1 MVSDTASPRGV
12 MEFKQSLAQRII
24 IAFALMS
31 ALVAGCFAMGIVAT
45 VHLVEEKLISAGLG
59 GDLTRLLLMDSV
71 NDWNHRPEPDQLFY
85 FSGGPGDFELPKD
98 LRHLEP
104 GFHEVFRGPLSY
116 HAMVEIVDGRH
127 YVLLQDQSDFE
138 ERERVLFAVVLVGFV
153 LALALAIFLGWILA
167 RRVMA
172 PVVRLARQV
181 RHRDQLLGLAPP
193 LAPDY
198 AADEVGELAVAFD
211 ATLGRLRDALT
222 RERMFTS
229 DVSHELRTPLMVL
242 ASSCELLLEN
252 PALDQRARAQVERVA
267 RACEEM
273 RDLVQTFLM
282 LARTQRDDL
291 ALYPQLTLHGAA
303 QQLIS
308 LWREPIERKGLTLD
322 YLPGEPSETAY
333 NATFLYA
340 VMGNLLR
347 NALHY
352 TETGFI
358 RLTLREGGF
367 MVEDSGV
374 GIPEEKREAMFQ
386 PFVRGTEQ
394 RGEGLGLGLSLV
406 QRICENQGWS
416 VSLDTMEPNG
426 CRFSVDMGLRLGKD
440 PMRLPS
446 TNVQPV

>member
-1 MVSDTASPRGV
+1 

-31 ALVAGCFAMGIVAT
+31 ALVAGSFAMGIVAT

-59 GDLTRLLLMDSV
+59 GDLTRLLRMDSV
-71 NDWNHRPEPDQLFY
+71 SDWSHRPEPDQLFY
-85 FSGGPGDFELPKD
+85 FSGGPGDFDLPGD
-98 LRHLEP
+98 LRHLDS

-116 HAMVEIVDGRH
+116 HAMVEVVDGRR
-127 YVLLQDQSDFE
+127 YALLQDQSDFE

-153 LALALAIFLGWILA
+153 LALALAVFLGWVLA

-211 ATLGRLRDALT
+211 ATLGRLRQALT

-252 PALDQRARAQVERVA
+252 PELDARARSQVERIA
-267 RACEEM
+267 RACAEM

-282 LARTQRDDL
+282 LARTQREDATMSPKVSLESVAQDL
-291 ALYPQLTLHGAA
+291 IA
-303 QQLIS
+303 
-308 LWREPIERKGLTLD
+308 LWRAPIESKGLLLTVR
-322 YLPGEPSETAY
+322 SEGSSASSEGLY
-333 NATFLYA
+333 NSTFLHA

-352 TETGFI
+352 TDEGFI
-358 RLTLREGGF
+358 TLTLQDDGF
-367 MVEDSGV
+367 RVEDSGV

-386 PFVRGTEQ
+386 PFVRGNEQ

-406 QRICENQGWS
+406 QRICENQGWRVDLS
-416 VSLDTMEPNG
+416 PMEPNG
-426 CRFSVDMGLRLGKD
+426 CRFRVTLK
-440 PMRLPS
+440 P
-446 TNVQPV
+446 

>member
-1 MVSDTASPRGV
+1 

-31 ALVAGCFAMGIVAT
+31 ALVAGAFAMGIVAT

-59 GDLTRLLLMDSV
+59 GDLQRLLLMDSV
-71 NDWNHRPEPDQLFY
+71 SDWSHRPEPDQLFY
-85 FSGGPGDFELPKD
+85 FSGGPGDFDVPKD
-98 LRHLEP
+98 LRHLDS
-104 GFHEVFRGPLSY
+104 GFHEVFREQLSY
-116 HAMVEIVDGRH
+116 HAMVDIVDGRR

-153 LALALAIFLGWILA
+153 LSLALAVFLGWILA
-167 RRVMA
+167 RKVMA

-211 ATLGRLRDALT
+211 ATLGRLRQALT
-222 RERMFTS
+222 RERLFTS

-252 PALDQRARAQVERVA
+252 PGLDQRGRVQVERIA
-267 RACEEM
+267 RACGEM
-273 RDLVQTFLM
+273 RELVQTFLM
-282 LARTQRDDL
+282 LARTQREDVNV
-291 ALYPQLTLHGAA
+291 APQQNLGQVADGL
-303 QQLIS
+303 LN
-308 LWREPIERKGLTLD
+308 LWREPIEAKGLTL
-322 YLPGEPSETAY
+322 LFEPGNPPDTVY
-333 NATFLYA
+333 NATLLHA

-352 TETGFI
+352 TEQGFI
-358 RLTLREGGF
+358 RLTLTPSGF
-367 MVEDSGV
+367 AVEDSGV
-374 GIPEEKREAMFQ
+374 GIPEEKREAMFE
-386 PFVRGTEQ
+386 PFVRGAEK

-406 QRICENQGWS
+406 QRICENQGWT
-416 VSLDTMEPNG
+416 VSLTNMEPHG
-426 CRFSVDMGLRLGKD
+426 CRFQVDLNLAE
-440 PMRLPS
+440 
-446 TNVQPV
+446 

>member
-1 MVSDTASPRGV
+1 

-31 ALVAGCFAMGIVAT
+31 ALVAGSFAMGIVAT
-45 VHLVEEKLISAGLG
+45 VHLVEEKLISSGLG
-59 GDLTRLLLMDSV
+59 GDLNRLLLMDSV
-71 NDWNHRPEPDQLFY
+71 SDWSHRPEPDQLFY
-85 FSGGPGDFELPKD
+85 FSGGPGDFDVPKD

-116 HAMVEIVDGRH
+116 HAMVEVVDGRR

-153 LALALAIFLGWILA
+153 LALALAVFLGWVLA

-211 ATLGRLRDALT
+211 ATLGRLRSALT

-252 PALDQRARAQVERVA
+252 PALDTRARAQVERIA

-282 LARTQRDDL
+282 LARTQREDATMTPKVGL
-291 ALYPQLTLHGAA
+291 RSVAEQLVA
-303 QQLIS
+303 
-308 LWREPIERKGLTLD
+308 LWRGPIESKGLTLNFCPD
-322 YLPGEPSETAY
+322 AADQSSETLY
-333 NATFLYA
+333 NATFLHA

-352 TETGFI
+352 TDSGFI
-358 RLTLREGGF
+358 TLTLQADGF
-367 MVEDSGV
+367 LVEDSGV
-374 GIPEEKREAMFQ
+374 GIPEEKREAMFE
-386 PFVRGTEQ
+386 PFVRGNEQ

-406 QRICENQGWS
+406 QRICENQGWT
-416 VSLDTMEPNG
+416 VSLSPMEPNG
-426 CRFSVDMGLRLGKD
+426 CRFRVTLKAR
-440 PMRLPS
+440 
-446 TNVQPV
+446 

>member
-1 MVSDTASPRGV
+1 

-31 ALVAGCFAMGIVAT
+31 ALVAGSFALGIVAT
-45 VHLVEEKLISAGLG
+45 VHLVEEKLISSGLG
-59 GDLTRLLLMDSV
+59 GDLNRLLLMDSV
-71 NDWNHRPEPDQLFY
+71 SDWSHRPEPDQLFY
-85 FSGGPGDFELPKD
+85 FSNGRGDFALPRD

-104 GFHEVFRGPLSY
+104 GFHEVFRENLSY
-116 HAMVEIVDGRH
+116 HAMVEIVDGRR

-153 LALALAIFLGWILA
+153 LALALAVFLGWILA

-211 ATLGRLRDALT
+211 ATLGRLRQALT
-222 RERMFTS
+222 RERLFTS

-252 PALDQRARAQVERVA
+252 PALDQRARAQVERIA

-282 LARTQRDDL
+282 LARTQRDE
-291 ALYPQLTLHGAA
+291 AGAPKISLSA
-303 QQLIS
+303 VAEQLIA
-308 LWREPIERKGLTLD
+308 LWREPIESKGLTLMFE
-322 YLPGEPSETAY
+322 PGTASTALY
-333 NATFLYA
+333 NSTFLHA

-352 TETGFI
+352 TDQGFI
-358 RLTLREGGF
+358 RLSLEDDGF
-367 MVEDSGV
+367 VVEDSGV

-386 PFVRGTEQ
+386 PFVRGNEQ

-406 QRICENQGWS
+406 QRICENEKWS
-416 VSLDTMEPNG
+416 VSLSTMEPNG
-426 CRFSVDMGLRLGKD
+426 CRFHVELS
-440 PMRLPS
+440 
-446 TNVQPV
+446 

>member
-1 MVSDTASPRGV
+1 

-31 ALVAGCFAMGIVAT
+31 ALVAGSFAMGIVAT

-71 NDWNHRPEPDQLFY
+71 EDWNHRPEPDQLFY
-85 FSGGPGDFELPKD
+85 FSGGPGDFDLPKD
-98 LRHLEP
+98 LRHLEA
-104 GFHEVFRGPLSY
+104 GFHEVFRGQLSY
-116 HAMVEIVDGRH
+116 HAMVEVVDGRR

-211 ATLGRLRDALT
+211 ATLGRLRDALA

-242 ASSCELLLEN
+242 ASSCELLLAN
-252 PALDQRARAQVERVA
+252 PELDPRARTQVERVG

-282 LARTQRDDL
+282 LARTQRDD
-291 ALYPQLTLHGAA
+291 AGMTPQLSLKGAA
-303 QQLIS
+303 QQLMT
-308 LWREPIERKGLTLD
+308 LWREPIQAKGLSLEYFPDGASDAT
-322 YLPGEPSETAY
+322 Y

-352 TETGFI
+352 TDTGFI
-358 RLTLREGGF
+358 RLTLLAQGF
-367 MVEDSGV
+367 VVEDSGV

-386 PFVRGTEQ
+386 PFVRGNEQ

-406 QRICENQGWS
+406 QRICENQGWT

-426 CRFSVDMGLRLGKD
+426 CRFSVEFKK
-440 PMRLPS
+440 S
-446 TNVQPV
+446 AV

>member
-1 MVSDTASPRGV
+1 

-31 ALVAGCFAMGIVAT
+31 ALVAGSFAMGIVAT
-45 VHLVEEKLISAGLG
+45 VHLVEEKLISSGLG
-59 GDLTRLLLMDSV
+59 GDLNRLLLMDSV
-71 NDWNHRPEPDQLFY
+71 SDWSHRPEPDQLFY
-85 FSGGPGDFELPKD
+85 FSGGPGDFDVPDD
-98 LRHLEP
+98 LRSLAP

-116 HAMVEIVDGRH
+116 HAMVDVVDGRK

-138 ERERVLFAVVLVGFV
+138 ERERILFAVVLVGFV
-153 LALALAIFLGWILA
+153 LALALAVVLGWLLA

-222 RERMFTS
+222 RERLFTS
-229 DVSHELRTPLMVL
+229 DVSHELRTPLMIL
-242 ASSCELLLEN
+242 ASSCELLLET

-282 LARTQRDDL
+282 LARTQRDDMSLPQMTLQSAAEQLLATWRGQIEAKGL
-291 ALYPQLTLHGAA
+291 ALIYEPGPD
-303 QQLIS
+303 
-308 LWREPIERKGLTLD
+308 REHR
-322 YLPGEPSETAY
+322 Y

-352 TETGFI
+352 TDKGSI
-358 RLTLREGGF
+358 HLTLLDQGF
-367 MVEDSGV
+367 VVEDTGV
-374 GIPEEKREAMFQ
+374 GIPEEKRQAMFQ
-386 PFVRGTEQ
+386 PFVRGSEK

-406 QRICENQGWS
+406 QRICEHQGWQ
-416 VSLDTMEPNG
+416 VDLTEAEPQG
-426 CRFSVDMGLRLGKD
+426 CCF
-440 PMRLPS
+440 
-446 TNVQPV
+446 TVQLKPITP

>member
-1 MVSDTASPRGV
+1 
-12 MEFKQSLAQRII
+12 MEFKQSLSQRII

-31 ALVAGCFAMGIVAT
+31 ALVAGAFAMGIVFT

-59 GDLTRLLLMDSV
+59 GDLQRLLLMDNVS
-71 NDWNHRPEPDQLFY
+71 DWSHRPEPDQLFY
-85 FSGGPGDFELPKD
+85 FSGGRGDFELPKD
-98 LRHLEP
+98 LRHLDT
-104 GFHEVFRGPLSY
+104 GFHEVFRENLSY
-116 HAMVEIVDGRH
+116 HAMVEIIDGRR

-153 LALALAIFLGWILA
+153 LSLALAVFLGWVLA
-167 RRVMA
+167 RKVMA

-211 ATLGRLRDALT
+211 ATLGRLRQALS
-222 RERMFTS
+222 RERLFTS

-252 PALDQRARAQVERVA
+252 SGLDQRGRAQVERIA

-273 RDLVQTFLM
+273 RELVQTFLM
-282 LARTQRDDL
+282 LARAQREDTSMS
-291 ALYPQLTLHGAA
+291 PQQSVSQVADELL
-303 QQLIS
+303 S
-308 LWREPIERKGLTLD
+308 LWRGPIEAKGLRLIFE
-322 YLPGEPSETAY
+322 PGNPQTTRF
-333 NATFLYA
+333 NATLLQA

-352 TETGFI
+352 TERGFI
-358 RLTLREGGF
+358 RLTLTTSGF
-367 MVEDSGV
+367 LVEDSGV
-374 GIPEEKREAMFQ
+374 GIPEEKREAMFE
-386 PFVRGTEQ
+386 PFVRGTEK
-394 RGEGLGLGLSLV
+394 RGDGLGLGLSLV

-416 VSLDTMEPNG
+416 VSLTTMDPNG
-426 CRFSVDMGLRLGKD
+426 CRFQ
-440 PMRLPS
+440 
-446 TNVQPV
+446 VQLKTSQVS

>member
-1 MVSDTASPRGV
+1 

-31 ALVAGCFAMGIVAT
+31 ALVAGAFAMGIVAT

-59 GDLTRLLLMDSV
+59 GDLQRLLLMDNV
-71 NDWNHRPEPDQLFY
+71 TDWSHRPEPDQLFY
-85 FSGGPGDFELPKD
+85 FSGGPGDFQLPKD

-104 GFHEVFRGPLSY
+104 GFHEVFRENLSY
-116 HAMVEIVDGRH
+116 HAMVEIVDGRR

-153 LALALAIFLGWILA
+153 LSLALAVFLGWVLA
-167 RRVMA
+167 RKVMA

-211 ATLGRLRDALT
+211 ATLGRLRQALT
-222 RERMFTS
+222 RERLFTS
-229 DVSHELRTPLMVL
+229 DVSHELRTPLMIL

-252 PALDQRARAQVERVA
+252 PGLDQRGRAQVERIA

-273 RDLVQTFLM
+273 RELVQTFLM
-282 LARTQRDDL
+282 LARAQRED
-291 ALYPQLTLHGAA
+291 ASMSPQQSLGQIAEGLLG
-303 QQLIS
+303 
-308 LWREPIERKGLTLD
+308 LWREPIEEKGLKLIFE
-322 YLPGEPSETAY
+322 PGNPEAKGY
-333 NATFLYA
+333 NATFLHA

-352 TETGFI
+352 TEQGFI
-358 RLTLREGGF
+358 RLTLTGTGF
-367 MVEDSGV
+367 LVEDSGV
-374 GIPEEKREAMFQ
+374 GIPEEKREAMFE
-386 PFVRGTEQ
+386 PFVRGTEK

-416 VSLDTMEPNG
+416 VSLTTMEPNG
-426 CRFSVDMGLRLGKD
+426 CRFQVELSR
-440 PMRLPS
+440 
-446 TNVQPV
+446 T

>member
-1 MVSDTASPRGV
+1 

-31 ALVAGCFAMGIVAT
+31 ALVAGAFAMGIVAT

-59 GDLTRLLLMDSV
+59 GDLQRLLLMDSV
-71 NDWNHRPEPDQLFY
+71 SDWNHRPEPDQLFY

-98 LRHLEP
+98 LRHLER
-104 GFHEVFRGPLSY
+104 GFHEVFREQLSY

-153 LALALAIFLGWILA
+153 LSLALAVFLGWVLA

-211 ATLGRLRDALT
+211 ATLGRLRQALT
-222 RERMFTS
+222 RERLFTS

-242 ASSCELLLEN
+242 ATSCELLLEN
-252 PALDQRARAQVERVA
+252 PALDPRGRTQVERIN
-267 RACEEM
+267 RASEEM
-273 RDLVQTFLM
+273 RELVQTFLM
-282 LARTQRDDL
+282 LARAEREDNGMS
-291 ALYPQLTLHGAA
+291 PRLTLGQVAEN
-303 QQLIS
+303 L
-308 LWREPIERKGLTLD
+308 LGVWRAPIESKGLTLIFE
-322 YLPGEPSETAY
+322 PGQTADTLY
-333 NATFLYA
+333 NATFLTA

-352 TETGFI
+352 TDQGFI
-358 RLTLREGGF
+358 RLSLTSTGF
-367 MVEDSGV
+367 VVEDSGV
-374 GIPEEKREAMFQ
+374 GIPEEKREAMFE
-386 PFVRGTEQ
+386 PFVRGNEK

-406 QRICENQGWS
+406 QRICENRGWT
-416 VSLDTMEPNG
+416 VSLSTMEPNG
-426 CRFSVDMGLRLGKD
+426 CHFEVELNPQG
-440 PMRLPS
+440 
-446 TNVQPV
+446 

>member
-1 MVSDTASPRGV
+1 

-31 ALVAGCFAMGIVAT
+31 ALVAGAFAMGIVAT

-59 GDLTRLLLMDSV
+59 GDLQRLLLMDSV
-71 NDWNHRPEPDQLFY
+71 SDWSHRPEPDQLFY

-98 LRHLEP
+98 LRHLER
-104 GFHEVFRGPLSY
+104 GFHEVFREQLSY

-153 LALALAIFLGWILA
+153 LSLALAVFLGWVLA

-211 ATLGRLRDALT
+211 ATLGRLRQALT
-222 RERMFTS
+222 RERLFTS

-242 ASSCELLLEN
+242 ATSCELLLEN
-252 PALDQRARAQVERVA
+252 PALDPRGRTQVERIN
-267 RACEEM
+267 RASEEM
-273 RDLVQTFLM
+273 RELVQTFLM
-282 LARTQRDDL
+282 LARSEREDNGMSPRLTLGQVAEELLGVWRAPIESKGL
-291 ALYPQLTLHGAA
+291 ALIFEPGQPLDTL
-303 QQLIS
+303 
-308 LWREPIERKGLTLD
+308 
-322 YLPGEPSETAY
+322 Y
-333 NATFLYA
+333 NATFLTA

-352 TETGFI
+352 TDQGFI
-358 RLTLREGGF
+358 RLSLSATGF
-367 MVEDSGV
+367 VVEDSGV
-374 GIPEEKREAMFQ
+374 GIPEEKREAMFE
-386 PFVRGTEQ
+386 PFVRGNEQ

-406 QRICENQGWS
+406 QRICENQGWTVGLS
-416 VSLDTMEPNG
+416 TMEPSG
-426 CRFSVDMGLRLGKD
+426 CHFE
-440 PMRLPS
+440 
-446 TNVQPV
+446 VQLNPTG

>member
-1 MVSDTASPRGV
+1 

-31 ALVAGCFAMGIVAT
+31 VLVAGAFAMGIVAT
-45 VHLVEEKLISAGLG
+45 VHVVEEKLISSGLG
-59 GDLTRLLLMDSV
+59 GDLQRLLLMDSIT
-71 NDWNHRPEPDQLFY
+71 DWSHRPEPDQLFY
-85 FSGGPGDFELPKD
+85 FSGGAGDFELPKD
-98 LRHLEP
+98 LRNLDS
-104 GFHEVFRGPLSY
+104 GFHEVFRDHLSY
-116 HAMVEIVDGRH
+116 HAMVEIVDGRR

-153 LALALAIFLGWILA
+153 LSLALAVFLGWVLA
-167 RRVMA
+167 RKVMA

-211 ATLGRLRDALT
+211 ATLGRLRQALT
-222 RERMFTS
+222 RERLFTS

-252 PALDQRARAQVERVA
+252 PGIDQRGRAQVERIA

-273 RDLVQTFLM
+273 RELVQTFLM
-282 LARTQRDDL
+282 LARAQRED
-291 ALYPQLTLHGAA
+291 ASMSPQQNVKQVADGLLN
-303 QQLIS
+303 
-308 LWREPIERKGLTLD
+308 LWREPIETKGLTLIVEQGS
-322 YLPGEPSETAY
+322 PPTASY
-333 NATFLYA
+333 NATLLHA

-352 TETGFI
+352 TERGFI
-358 RLTLREGGF
+358 RLTLTATGF
-367 MVEDSGV
+367 LVEDSGV
-374 GIPEEKREAMFQ
+374 GIPEEKREAMFE
-386 PFVRGTEQ
+386 PFVRGSEK

-406 QRICENQGWS
+406 QRICENQGWT
-416 VSLDTMEPNG
+416 VSLTTMEPNG
-426 CRFSVDMGLRLGKD
+426 CRFQVELQASDGD
-440 PMRLPS
+440 
-446 TNVQPV
+446 

>member
-1 MVSDTASPRGV
+1 

-31 ALVAGCFAMGIVAT
+31 ALVAGAFAMGIVAT

-59 GDLTRLLLMDSV
+59 GDLQRLLLMDSV
-71 NDWNHRPEPDQLFY
+71 SDWNHRPEPDQLFY

-98 LRHLEP
+98 LRHLER
-104 GFHEVFRGPLSY
+104 GFHEVFRGQLSY

-153 LALALAIFLGWILA
+153 LSLALAVFLGWVLA

-211 ATLGRLRDALT
+211 ATLGRLRQALT
-222 RERMFTS
+222 RERLFTS

-242 ASSCELLLEN
+242 ATSCELLLGN
-252 PALDQRARAQVERVA
+252 PALDPRGRTQVERIN
-267 RACEEM
+267 RASEEM
-273 RDLVQTFLM
+273 RELVQTFLM
-282 LARTQRDDL
+282 LARAEREDNGMSPRL
-291 ALYPQLTLHGAA
+291 PLGLVAENLLGV
-303 QQLIS
+303 
-308 LWREPIERKGLTLD
+308 WRVPIESKGLTLIFD
-322 YLPGEPSETAY
+322 PGQTVDTLY
-333 NATFLYA
+333 NATFLTA

-352 TETGFI
+352 TDQGFI
-358 RLTLREGGF
+358 RLSLTATGF
-367 MVEDSGV
+367 VVEDSGV
-374 GIPEEKREAMFQ
+374 GIPEEKREAMFE
-386 PFVRGTEQ
+386 PFVRGNEK

-406 QRICENQGWS
+406 QRICENQGWT
-416 VSLDTMEPNG
+416 VSLSTMEPNG
-426 CRFSVDMGLRLGKD
+426 CHFEVELNPKG
-440 PMRLPS
+440 
-446 TNVQPV
+446 

>member
-1 MVSDTASPRGV
+1 

-31 ALVAGCFAMGIVAT
+31 ALVAGSFAMGIVAT

-59 GDLTRLLLMDSV
+59 GDLNRLLLMDSV
-71 NDWNHRPEPDQLFY
+71 SDWSHRPEPDQLFY
-85 FSGGPGDFELPKD
+85 FSGGPGDFDLPKD
-98 LRHLEP
+98 LKHLDS

-116 HAMVEIVDGRH
+116 HAMVEVVDGRR

-153 LALALAIFLGWILA
+153 LALGLAVFLGWVLA

-211 ATLGRLRDALT
+211 ATLGRLRQALT

-252 PALDQRARAQVERVA
+252 PALDSRARSQVERIA

-282 LARTQRDDL
+282 LARTQREDASMTPKVSLQAVADQL
-291 ALYPQLTLHGAA
+291 IALWRGPIESKGLQLTVRSVVSD
-303 QQLIS
+303 QS
-308 LWREPIERKGLTLD
+308 
-322 YLPGEPSETAY
+322 SEINY

-352 TETGFI
+352 TDHGFI
-358 RLTLREGGF
+358 TLTLQSDGF
-367 MVEDSGV
+367 LVEDSGV
-374 GIPEEKREAMFQ
+374 GIPEEKREAMFE
-386 PFVRGTEQ
+386 PFVRGNEQ

-416 VSLDTMEPNG
+416 VSLSPMEPHG
-426 CRFSVDMGLRLGKD
+426 CRFSVKL
-440 PMRLPS
+440 
-446 TNVQPV
+446 TAV

>member
-1 MVSDTASPRGV
+1 

-31 ALVAGCFAMGIVAT
+31 ALVAGAFAMGIVAT

-59 GDLTRLLLMDSV
+59 GDLQRLLLMDSV
-71 NDWNHRPEPDQLFY
+71 SDWSHRPEPDQLFY

-98 LRHLEP
+98 LRHLDS
-104 GFHEVFRGPLSY
+104 GFHEVFREQLSY
-116 HAMVEIVDGRH
+116 HAMVEIVDGRR
-127 YVLLQDQSDFE
+127 YVLMQDQSDFE

-153 LALALAIFLGWILA
+153 LSLALAVFLGWVLA
-167 RRVMA
+167 RKVMA

-211 ATLGRLRDALT
+211 ATLGRLRQALT
-222 RERMFTS
+222 RERLFTS

-252 PALDQRARAQVERVA
+252 PGIDQRGRAQVERIA
-267 RACEEM
+267 RACAEM
-273 RDLVQTFLM
+273 RELVQTFLM
-282 LARTQRDDL
+282 LARAQHED
-291 ALYPQLTLHGAA
+291 ASMAPQQTLSQVADGLLS
-303 QQLIS
+303 Q
-308 LWREPIERKGLTLD
+308 WREPIEAKGLTLNF
-322 YLPGEPSETAY
+322 EPDNPPDSRY
-333 NATFLYA
+333 NATLLHA

-352 TETGFI
+352 TEQGYILLALTDTGFV
-358 RLTLREGGF
+358 
-367 MVEDSGV
+367 VEDSGV
-374 GIPEEKREAMFQ
+374 GIPEEKREAMFE
-386 PFVRGTEQ
+386 PFVRGNEK

-406 QRICENQGWS
+406 QRICENQGWN
-416 VSLDTMEPNG
+416 VSLTNMKPNG
-426 CRFSVDMGLRLGKD
+426 CRFQVDLS
-440 PMRLPS
+440 PS
-446 TNVQPV
+446 RI

>member
-1 MVSDTASPRGV
+1 
-12 MEFKQSLAQRII
+12 MEFRQSLSQRII

-31 ALVAGCFAMGIVAT
+31 ALVAGAFAMGIIAT

-59 GDLTRLLLMDSV
+59 GDLQRLLLMDSV
-71 NDWNHRPEPDQLFY
+71 SDWSHRPEPDQLFY
-85 FSGGPGDFELPKD
+85 FSGGPGDFDLPKD
-98 LRHLEP
+98 LRHLVP
-104 GFHEVFRGPLSY
+104 GFHEVFRDHLSY

-138 ERERVLFAVVLVGFV
+138 ERERVLFAIVLVGFV
-153 LALALAIFLGWILA
+153 LSLALAVFLGWVLA
-167 RRVMA
+167 RKVMA

-211 ATLGRLRDALT
+211 ATLGRLRQALS
-222 RERMFTS
+222 RERLFTS

-252 PALDQRARAQVERVA
+252 PGLDLRGRAQVERIA

-273 RDLVQTFLM
+273 RELVQTFLM
-282 LARTQRDDL
+282 LARAQRED
-291 ALYPQLTLHGAA
+291 ASMSPQQTLSEVADG
-303 QQLIS
+303 LLG
-308 LWREPIERKGLTLD
+308 LWREPIEAKGLKLLFESGHPPATC
-322 YLPGEPSETAY
+322 Y
-333 NATFLYA
+333 NATLLHA

-352 TETGFI
+352 TENGFI
-358 RLTLREGGF
+358 RLTLTATGF
-367 MVEDSGV
+367 LVEDSGV
-374 GIPEEKREAMFQ
+374 GIPEEKREAMFE
-386 PFVRGTEQ
+386 PFVRGNEK

-416 VSLDTMEPNG
+416 VSLTNMDPHG
-426 CRFSVDMGLRLGKD
+426 CRFEVELI
-440 PMRLPS
+440 
-446 TNVQPV
+446 QFEA

>member
-1 MVSDTASPRGV
+1 

-31 ALVAGCFAMGIVAT
+31 ALVAGAFAMGIVAT

-59 GDLTRLLLMDSV
+59 GDLQRLLLMDSV
-71 NDWNHRPEPDQLFY
+71 SDWNHRPEPDQLFY

-98 LRHLEP
+98 LRHLER
-104 GFHEVFRGPLSY
+104 GFHEVFREQLSY
-116 HAMVEIVDGRH
+116 HAMVEIVDGRR

-153 LALALAIFLGWILA
+153 LSLALAVFLGWVLA

-211 ATLGRLRDALT
+211 ATLGRLRQALT
-222 RERMFTS
+222 RERLFTS

-242 ASSCELLLEN
+242 ATSCELLLEN
-252 PALDQRARAQVERVA
+252 PALDQRGRTQVERIN
-267 RACEEM
+267 RASEEM
-273 RDLVQTFLM
+273 RELVQTFLM
-282 LARTQRDDL
+282 LARAEREDNGMSPRL
-291 ALYPQLTLHGAA
+291 ALA
-303 QQLIS
+303 QVAENL
-308 LWREPIERKGLTLD
+308 LGVWRGPIESKGLTLIFE
-322 YLPGEPSETAY
+322 PGQTLDTLY
-333 NATFLYA
+333 NATFLTA

-352 TETGFI
+352 TDQGFI
-358 RLTLREGGF
+358 RLSLTSTGF
-367 MVEDSGV
+367 VVEDSGV
-374 GIPEEKREAMFQ
+374 GIPEEKREAMFE
-386 PFVRGTEQ
+386 PFVRGNEK

-406 QRICENQGWS
+406 QRICENQGWT
-416 VSLDTMEPNG
+416 VSLSTMEPNG
-426 CRFSVDMGLRLGKD
+426 CHFEVALTAQG
-440 PMRLPS
+440 
-446 TNVQPV
+446 

>member
-1 MVSDTASPRGV
+1 

-31 ALVAGCFAMGIVAT
+31 ALVAGTFAMGIVAT
-45 VHLVEEKLISAGLG
+45 VHLVEEKLITAGLG
-59 GDLTRLLLMDSV
+59 GDLQRLLLMDSIS
-71 NDWNHRPEPDQLFY
+71 DWSHRPEPDQLFY
-85 FSGGPGDFELPKD
+85 FSGGPGDFDVPKD

-104 GFHEVFRGPLSY
+104 GVHEVFREHLSY
-116 HAMVEIVDGRH
+116 HAMVEIVDGRR

-153 LALALAIFLGWILA
+153 LSLVLAVFLGWTLA

-172 PVVRLARQV
+172 PVVRLAQQV

-211 ATLGRLRDALT
+211 ATLGRLRQALT
-222 RERMFTS
+222 RERLFTS

-242 ASSCELLLEN
+242 ATSCELLLEN
-252 PALDQRARAQVERVA
+252 PALDPRGRAQVERIA
-267 RACEEM
+267 RACSEM
-273 RDLVQTFLM
+273 RELVQTFLM
-282 LARTQRDDL
+282 LARAQHEDASDASNVPMDVVAQDL
-291 ALYPQLTLHGAA
+291 
-303 QQLIS
+303 IN
-308 LWREPIERKGLTLD
+308 LWREPIEAKGLELI
-322 YLPGEPSETAY
+322 YVPGPPQDGRY
-333 NATFLYA
+333 HVTFLHA

-352 TETGFI
+352 TDHGFI
-358 RLTLREGGF
+358 RLTLYPGGF
-367 MVEDSGV
+367 LVEDSGV

-386 PFVRGTEQ
+386 PFVRGSEK

-406 QRICENQGWS
+406 QRICDSQGW
-416 VSLDTMEPNG
+416 VVTLTTMEPMG
-426 CRFSVDMGLRLGKD
+426 CRFQVDLEPTRG
-440 PMRLPS
+440 
-446 TNVQPV
+446 

>member
-1 MVSDTASPRGV
+1 

-31 ALVAGCFAMGIVAT
+31 ALVAGSFALGIVAT

-59 GDLTRLLLMDSV
+59 GDLNRLLLMDSV
-71 NDWNHRPEPDQLFY
+71 SDWSHRPEPDQLFY
-85 FSGGPGDFELPKD
+85 FSNGQGDFELPKD

-104 GFHEVFRGPLSY
+104 GFHEVFRGDLSY
-116 HAMVEIVDGRH
+116 HAMVDIVDGRR

-153 LALALAIFLGWILA
+153 LALALAVFLGWILA

-211 ATLGRLRDALT
+211 ATLGRLRQALT
-222 RERMFTS
+222 REHLFTS

-252 PALDQRARAQVERVA
+252 PALDQRARAQVERIA

-282 LARTQRDDL
+282 LARTQREDPGMAPKVSL
-291 ALYPQLTLHGAA
+291 EVVAEE
-303 QQLIS
+303 LIA
-308 LWREPIERKGLTLD
+308 LWREPIESKGLTLIFERGQTSGA
-322 YLPGEPSETAY
+322 YY
-333 NATFLYA
+333 NATFLHA

-352 TETGFI
+352 TDQGFI
-358 RLTLREGGF
+358 RLSLEANSF
-367 MVEDSGV
+367 VVEDSGV

-386 PFVRGTEQ
+386 PFVRGNEQ

-406 QRICENQGWS
+406 QRICENQGWT
-416 VSLDTMEPNG
+416 VSLSTSDPNG
-426 CRFSVDMGLRLGKD
+426 CRFHVELKE
-440 PMRLPS
+440 
-446 TNVQPV
+446 TEN

>member
-1 MVSDTASPRGV
+1 

-31 ALVAGCFAMGIVAT
+31 ALVAGAFAMGIVAT

-59 GDLTRLLLMDSV
+59 GDLQRLLLMDSV
-71 NDWNHRPEPDQLFY
+71 SDWNHRPEPDQLFY

-98 LRHLEP
+98 LRHLER
-104 GFHEVFRGPLSY
+104 GFHEVFREQLSY

-153 LALALAIFLGWILA
+153 LSLALAVFLGWVLA

-211 ATLGRLRDALT
+211 ATLGRLRQALT
-222 RERMFTS
+222 RERLFTS

-242 ASSCELLLEN
+242 ATSCELLLEN
-252 PALDQRARAQVERVA
+252 PALDPRGRTQVERIN
-267 RACEEM
+267 RASEEM
-273 RDLVQTFLM
+273 RELVQTFLM
-282 LARTQRDDL
+282 LARAEREDSGMS
-291 ALYPQLTLHGAA
+291 PRLTLGQVAEN
-303 QQLIS
+303 L
-308 LWREPIERKGLTLD
+308 LGVWRAPIESKGLTLIFESGQTVD
-322 YLPGEPSETAY
+322 TLY
-333 NATFLYA
+333 NATFLTA

-352 TETGFI
+352 TDHGFI
-358 RLTLREGGF
+358 RLSLTTTGF
-367 MVEDSGV
+367 VVEDSGV
-374 GIPEEKREAMFQ
+374 GIPEEKREAMFE
-386 PFVRGTEQ
+386 PFVRGNEK

-406 QRICENQGWS
+406 QRICENQGWT
-416 VSLDTMEPNG
+416 VSLSTMEPNG
-426 CRFSVDMGLRLGKD
+426 CHFEVELNPKG
-440 PMRLPS
+440 
-446 TNVQPV
+446 